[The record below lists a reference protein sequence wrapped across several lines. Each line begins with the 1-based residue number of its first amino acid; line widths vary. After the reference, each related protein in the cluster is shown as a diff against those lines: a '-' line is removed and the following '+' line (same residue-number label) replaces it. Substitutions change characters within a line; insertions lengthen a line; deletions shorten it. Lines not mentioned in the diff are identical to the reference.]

1 MPFKDTPDG
10 STHYVNDGC
19 GEPAHNEE
27 EKPEERP
34 SSDDSFFFW
43 QAIESTKIF
52 CF

>member
-27 EKPEERP
+27 PKQEERP
-34 SSDDSFFFW
+34 SSDDGLLVCVTHGD
-43 QAIESTKIF
+43 ER
-52 CF
+52 